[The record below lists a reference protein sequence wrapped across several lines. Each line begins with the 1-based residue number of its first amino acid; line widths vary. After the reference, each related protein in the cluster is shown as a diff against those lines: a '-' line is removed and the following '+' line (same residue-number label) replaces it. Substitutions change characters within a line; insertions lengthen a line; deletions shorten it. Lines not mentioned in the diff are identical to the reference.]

1 MSSKPREL
9 MLALTLALSLSG
21 CALFPSYK
29 PVTLDS
35 ASPIPGD
42 VKRCGQ
48 QLSGKCI
55 ALVRADQWTSKTG
68 VMVKANEAYCVRVLP
83 DQVWFDADRRNTA
96 PRGERGSWIMNRH
109 IKRHP
114 ESDFFSLMINTQLNA
129 VAPGAPGAAGALPVI
144 AMGMDLGASRPGAP
158 YVTPVDGEL
167 VLYPND
173 AMGPAGAQTHWY
185 KNNSGQ
191 IWVEISRCTAPAA
204 QASQ

>member
-9 MLALTLALSLSG
+9 LLSLTLALSLSG

-48 QLSGKCI
+48 HSTGKCI
-55 ALVRADQWTSKTG
+55 ALVQADQWTSKTG
-68 VMVKANEAYCVRVLP
+68 LKVKANEAYCVRVLP
-83 DQVWFDADRRNTA
+83 DQVWFDADRQSTA
-96 PRGERGSWIMNRH
+96 PRGERGSWLMNRY

-114 ESDFFSLMINTQLNA
+114 ESDFFSLMINTQSDA
-129 VAPGAPGAAGALPVI
+129 VAPGAPGASGALP
-144 AMGMDLGASRPGAP
+144 AMAIGMDLGASRPDAA

-173 AMGPAGAQTHWY
+173 AVGPPGAETHWY

-191 IWVEISRCTAPAA
+191 IWVEISRCTAPTA
-204 QASQ
+204 